1 MITVSHYTFQQCSKP
16 YCTKLRK
23 YITIPIMLTGLCSE
37 ALYQLL
43 LEPSGLG
50 DTRKTAVTRK
60 CSITAAAAEDQL
72 VSCDLTKAGS
82 WEANVKHSLLS
93 ISLKDSPASD
103 LFG

>member
-1 MITVSHYTFQQCSKP
+1 MTA
-16 YCTKLRK
+16 
-23 YITIPIMLTGLCSE
+23 LCSE
-37 ALYQLL
+37 APYQLL

-50 DTRKTAVTRK
+50 DTRKAAVTRK
-60 CSITAAAAEDQL
+60 CSITAAAAAEDQP